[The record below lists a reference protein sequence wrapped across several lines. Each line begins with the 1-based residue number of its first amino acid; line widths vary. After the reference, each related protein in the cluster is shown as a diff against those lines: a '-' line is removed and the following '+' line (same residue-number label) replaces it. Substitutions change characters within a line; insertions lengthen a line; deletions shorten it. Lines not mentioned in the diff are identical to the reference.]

1 MSAPTRTPVPAIPPP
16 TGVSRAPMRATLVAA
31 LICVPVLAPMHLL
44 DRAPPAE
51 SAPVVPLAS
60 AARVVSVD
68 QPAPSARPVGLA
80 VPAIGLALPT
90 LVDLGL
96 DADGRLQAPEDFTQ
110 VGWWSGG
117 PAPGDAGPAVL
128 VGHVDSWQ
136 GPAVFFRVRDLRP
149 GDEITVPRADGT
161 AVTFVVDA
169 VEQYAKDAF
178 PADRVYAPTADAQ
191 LRLITCG
198 GTFDR
203 SARSYLDNIVV
214 YASAR

>member
-1 MSAPTRTPVPAIPPP
+1 MSAPTRAPEAPPQA
-16 TGVSRAPMRATLVAA
+16 GASRAPVRATLVAA
-31 LICVPVLAPMHLL
+31 LICVPVLAPMHVL
-44 DRAPPAE
+44 DLPAE
-51 SAPVVPLAS
+51 PAAPVVPLAS
-60 AARVVSVD
+60 VARVVSVD
-68 QPAPSARPVGLA
+68 QPAPAARPVGLA

-96 DADGRLQAPEDFTQ
+96 DADGRLQAPEDFSQ

-117 PAPGDAGPAVL
+117 TAPGDAGPAVL

-214 YASAR
+214 YASVR